1 MKINYIEQQCK
12 SVLHKIS
19 KSNLPFKWGVNPF
32 RGCLHSCIYCFAR
45 YTHSYLDLD
54 PSKDFETTIIVKMN
68 SPQILR
74 KELSKPKWKKEF
86 VILGSV
92 CDPYQPAEKK
102 YQLTREILKV
112 FRQYRSPL
120 TIATKSDLITR
131 DIDILSEMSQ
141 EMFVNI
147 VMSVSSI
154 SPKAAKKLEPRA
166 PSTVRR
172 LQAIS
177 KLRDAGLK
185 VGILLMPVV
194 PFINDSDGEI
204 ESLFEAIANAGAN
217 FVIPGILYL
226 QGASKN
232 RFFDFIKEEF
242 PELESKYKQF
252 YSTRSPPKY
261 YRIKKQLLFR
271 TLIKKYQLDDYNTL
285 KPENQSEQLTIEHW
299 LKKEGKGDK

>member
-54 PSKDFETTIIVKMN
+54 PSKDFETTIIVKMK

-261 YRIKKQLLFR
+261 YRTKKQLLFR

>member
-1 MKINYIEQQCK
+1 VKINYIEQQCK

-86 VILGSV
+86 VNLGSV

-185 VGILLMPVV
+185 VGILLMPIV

-261 YRIKKQLLFR
+261 YHTKKQLLFR